1 MLAYVNGEILP
12 DSQASISIFDRGFLY
27 GDGVFETLR
36 TYNRE
41 LFRLTDHLKRLE
53 RSARAINLPIPGLDF
68 LREALVRTLRA
79 NQVKE
84 DVLVRITV
92 TRGKGSG
99 GIVSLEPIEA
109 SVVVS
114 LRPLPVDLPE
124 VFTEGW
130 QVIIAKRR
138 RLPKS
143 ALDPGIKSL
152 NFLNNI
158 LARAEAT
165 QVGAHEAIMLNER
178 GFVTEGS
185 ISNVFLVYN
194 QRLITPSESD
204 GLLPG
209 ISRQVVMELARR
221 KGMLVKE
228 VSIKPELLFKAEE
241 VFLTLT
247 SAGIMP
253 IVKVND
259 RFIANGKPGR
269 ITNELYQ
276 DFNRQA
282 RLESKVVE

>member
-53 RSARAINLPIPGLDF
+53 RSARAINLPIPSLDF
-68 LREALVRTLRA
+68 LREALVKTLRA

-92 TRGKGSG
+92 TRGRGSG

-194 QRLITPSESD
+194 HRLITPSESD

-282 RLESKVVE
+282 RLESKIAE